1 MNQTLKSWDLVKV
14 LFLGTPS
21 YGGRFSDARQRMRS
35 ALEAAERQKCD
46 ATEIDPSTTQSTSS
60 NIVTMPQDTQLF
72 PNFWE
77 DQELKMFDKYEF

>member
-1 MNQTLKSWDLVKV
+1 MNQTLESWDLVKV

-60 NIVTMPQDTQLF
+60 NIVTMLQNTQLF

>member
-1 MNQTLKSWDLVKV
+1 MNQTLKNWDLVKV

-60 NIVTMPQDTQLF
+60 NIVTMLQNTQLF

-77 DQELKMFDKYEF
+77 DQEFKMFDKYEF

>member
-21 YGGRFSDARQRMRS
+21 YGGRFSDASQRMRRS
-35 ALEAAERQKCD
+35 LEAAERQKCD

-60 NIVTMPQDTQLF
+60 NIVTMPQNTQMF